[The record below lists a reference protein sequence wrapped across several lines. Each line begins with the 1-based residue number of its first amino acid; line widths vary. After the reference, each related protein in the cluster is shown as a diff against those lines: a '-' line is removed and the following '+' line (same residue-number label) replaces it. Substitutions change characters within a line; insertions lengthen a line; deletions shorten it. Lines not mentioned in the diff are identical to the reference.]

1 MQFSQNELSSAIRKY
16 GQHYATF
23 LRQYPTISNR
33 ETPIVNTYEAV
44 KRGGRALATI
54 DKLCGAGAS
63 ETWLKCMLVDLFVFL
78 GAFDV
83 ANTSQFKGIAMRIRH
98 EYYHL
103 TPSELTCFFYK
114 FSMGD
119 YGKLYAGRSVNPQDI
134 LIGLKQFMA
143 DLYEQ
148 RANIDAEELAEKQR
162 KEMAVAK
169 KNAISYEE
177 YCRRKGK
184 DTSESPLMQ
193 TLSDIIN
200 KSKQ

>member
-1 MQFSQNELSSAIRKY
+1 MQSSQNELSSAIRKY
-16 GQHYATF
+16 GQLYATF
-23 LRQYPTISNR
+23 LQQYPTISNR
-33 ETPIVNTYEAV
+33 ETPIVSTLEAV
-44 KRGGRALATI
+44 RRGGRTLATI
-54 DKLCGAGAS
+54 DNICGAGAS

-134 LIGLKQFMA
+134 LIGLKNFMA

-148 RANIDAEELAEKQR
+148 RANVFAEELAEKQR
-162 KEMAVAK
+162 KEAVETK
-169 KNAISYEE
+169 KNAITYEE

-184 DTSESPLMQ
+184 DVGESPLTQ
-193 TLSDIIN
+193 TLNDIIN